1 MSWLEGKT
9 HNGIIC
15 RMKVLASLSLGILF
29 LSNCGGTKVTTQI
42 ITGTIQ
48 PNAVS
53 VTIRS
58 IQNFNASFGAATWSI
73 NGVAGG
79 NTTLGT
85 IDSQGVYTAPAD
97 LPSPNV
103 LTLTAT
109 SVADPKLTASATLTL
124 VLPAPQ
130 LTSLTPAAVP
140 TGSGDTVVTVMGS
153 NFLGTATAG
162 INGSSL
168 ATTFVSSIQLTV
180 TVPAAMLANP
190 AALNLVI
197 ANQPAGK
204 GLAAT
209 LIITVVS
216 TGRVTP
222 TANLLVANY
231 AISSPRDATMSVEF
245 GPDTNY
251 GFKTWSQPVPA
262 GGGVSNMLVAGMRSA
277 TTYHMRAT
285 LVFPEGS
292 QFVDSDK
299 TFTTG
304 TVDPAIVPQ
313 TTVTNPSGLMPS
325 PGVLMGHL
333 INIAVPSSTLVSTA
347 ALDVQGN
354 LIWYYDAG
362 LGFKLPQPI
371 KLLPNGHFLISYATE
386 VREIDLAGNL
396 IFRFTP
402 DDVSKWLADAGYNIG
417 VGSIHHDILILP
429 NGHKILL
436 TNTSLP
442 INNLTGY
449 PDATPVL
456 GDVLVDVDQDYH
468 VTWVWSAFDHLDV
481 NRHPGGLPDWTHGN
495 AVIYSP
501 DDGNLLYSARHQSW
515 IIKIDYR
522 DGLGTGNI
530 IWRLG
535 YQGDFQISSGMN
547 ADWQYCQH
555 FPIIVSPNSTG
566 VFNLMVYDNGNKRVM
581 DNVGTTCGESGV
593 IGPQLPGTIQC
604 YTRTVNFQ
612 VDENSKMVS
621 TTWQYNASPV
631 YSFWGGSTQLL
642 DTGNYVVD
650 INNPAY
656 ISSTGVPIP
665 PLDDST
671 GARFLELTPDPT
683 PQIVMQM
690 EITGQN
696 AYRLIHMPSLYPG
709 VQW

>member
-15 RMKVLASLSLGILF
+15 RMKVLASLSLGILV

-53 VTIRS
+53 VTLQS
-58 IQNFNASFGAATWSI
+58 VQNFTASFGAATWSI

-79 NTTLGT
+79 NATLGT

-109 SVADPKLTASATLTL
+109 SVSDPTLTASATLTI
-124 VLPAPQ
+124 VYPAPQ
-130 LTSLTPAAVP
+130 LTSLTPATVR
-140 TGSGDTVVTVMGS
+140 TGSGDTVVTVTGS
-153 NFLGTATAG
+153 NFLSTATAG

-209 LIITVVS
+209 LIMTVVS
-216 TGRVTP
+216 TGHVTL

-251 GFKTWSQPVPA
+251 GLKTWSQLVPT
-262 GGGVSNMLVAGMRSA
+262 GGGTINMLVAGMRAA

-285 LVFPEGS
+285 LEFPDGTE
-292 QFVDSDK
+292 FVDSDK

-304 TVDPAIVPQ
+304 TVDPLILPQ
-313 TTVTNPSGLMPS
+313 VTVTNPSGLMPS
-325 PGVLMGHL
+325 PGVLFGNL
-333 INIAVPSSTLVSTA
+333 YNTAGAAGRINVPVF
-347 ALDVQGN
+347 DMQGN
-354 LIWYYDAG
+354 VIWYYDSGSTGSA
-362 LGFKLPQPI
+362 QPV
-371 KLLPNGHFLISYATE
+371 KLLPNGHLLVNLSGD
-386 VREIDLAGNL
+386 VREIDLAGN
-396 IFRFTP
+396 IYKEFTAS
-402 DDVSKWLADAGYNIG
+402 DVKQWLTNAGYDIP
-417 VGSIHHDILILP
+417 VASIHHDFLMLP
-429 NGHKILL
+429 NGHLILL
-436 TNTSLP
+436 VSTVKTFNSLSGY
-442 INNLTGY
+442 TG
-449 PDATPVL
+449 PTDAS
-456 GDVLVDVDQDYH
+456 GDVLVDLDSDYN
-468 VTWVWSAFDHLDV
+468 VAWVWSTFDHLDV
-481 NRHPGGLPDWTHGN
+481 NRHPAGLPDWTHGN

-501 DDGNLLYSARHQSW
+501 DDGNILYSSRHQSW

-522 DGLGTGNI
+522 DGAGTGNVL
-530 IWRLG
+530 WRLG
-535 YQGDFQISSGMN
+535 YQGDFTIDSGLN
-547 ADWQYCQH
+547 PDWQFAQH
-555 FPIIVSPNSTG
+555 FPIIVSPNSEG
-566 VFNLMVYDNGNKRVM
+566 LFNLMVYDNGDNRVL
-581 DNVGTTCGESGV
+581 DNVGTVCGNVGTF
-593 IGPQLPGTIQC
+593 GPQLPGTIQC
-604 YTRTVNFQ
+604 YTRAVNFQ
-612 VDENSKMVS
+612 VNETTKTVS
-621 TTWQYNASPV
+621 TAWQFNTSPV

-642 DTGNYVVD
+642 STGNYVVD
-650 INNPAY
+650 LNAPADIDSSGNP
-656 ISSTGVPIP
+656 IL
-665 PLDDST
+665 PLDNHAGS
-671 GARFLELTPDPT
+671 RYLELTPDQP
-683 PQIVMQM
+683 PQVVMQM
-690 EITGQN
+690 EITDQN
-696 AYRLIHMPSLYPG
+696 AYRLVHAPSLYPG